1 MGCGSSA
8 EDGDLFSSNEHNS
21 KNKKIVNSN
30 NNSNKALHYDSSKT
44 PDNKTPNKKINSV
57 NNVINIEDEEDR
69 FESSKSSIDEQEE
82 LKYENKNDND
92 KKKSE
97 VLEISKN
104 SSELSSHSEEKA
116 H

>member
-1 MGCGSSA
+1 MIVQK
-8 EDGDLFSSNEHNS
+8 LQ
-21 KNKKIVNSN
+21 KIKTLIKK
-30 NNSNKALHYDSSKT
+30 K
-44 PDNKTPNKKINSV
+44 NSV
-57 NNVINIEDEEDR
+57 NNVINMEDEDR

-116 H
+116 N

>member
-1 MGCGSSA
+1 MGCSSSA

-21 KNKKIVNSN
+21 KNKKNINSN
-30 NNSNKALHYDSSKT
+30 NNSNRALHYDSSKT
-44 PDNKTPNKKINSV
+44 PENKNPNKKKNSV
-57 NNVINIEDEEDR
+57 NNVINMEDEDR

-82 LKYENKNDND
+82 LKYENK
-92 KKKSE
+92 

-116 H
+116 N

>member
-1 MGCGSSA
+1 MGCSSSA

-21 KNKKIVNSN
+21 KNKKNINSN
-30 NNSNKALHYDSSKT
+30 NNSNRALHYDSSKT
-44 PDNKTPNKKINSV
+44 PENKNPNKKKNSV
-57 NNVINIEDEEDR
+57 NNVINMEDEDR
-69 FESSKSSIDEQEE
+69 FESFKSSIDEQEE

-116 H
+116 N

>member
-1 MGCGSSA
+1 M
-8 EDGDLFSSNEHNS
+8 ED
-21 KNKKIVNSN
+21 
-30 NNSNKALHYDSSKT
+30 
-44 PDNKTPNKKINSV
+44 
-57 NNVINIEDEEDR
+57 EDR

-116 H
+116 N

>member
-1 MGCGSSA
+1 MIVQK
-8 EDGDLFSSNEHNS
+8 LQ
-21 KNKKIVNSN
+21 KIKTLIKK
-30 NNSNKALHYDSSKT
+30 K
-44 PDNKTPNKKINSV
+44 NSV
-57 NNVINIEDEEDR
+57 NNIINMEDEDR

-116 H
+116 N